1 MDRQRDVLAVHL
13 RDHAVHLVL
22 CRLVVRIHKAVGVS
36 VQSVVVEDRAE
47 LAPSGRGDEGVR
59 LQGRLALLVVRG
71 QVGLEIVEILESIVM
86 SDFRL
91 VTLA

>member
-1 MDRQRDVLAVHL
+1 MI
-13 RDHAVHLVL
+13 
-22 CRLVVRIHKAVGVS
+22 RIYEAVGVS

-47 LAPSGRGDEGVR
+47 LAASGRGDEGVG

-71 QVGLEIVEILESIVM
+71 QVGLEIVEVLESIVM